1 MGTSLMF
8 GPRRVELTFPQK
20 LRELNWLFVLVVCA
34 IAGIGFAILYSV
46 AGGELDPW
54 ASTQMIRFAVG
65 LALMLAIALVDLRYW
80 MAAAYPLFVLGLLS
94 LLAVE
99 LFGVSG
105 MGGQR
110 WLDLGV
116 MRVQPSE
123 FMKLALVLAM
133 ARYFH
138 SLNLPDTHK
147 LRSLIVP
154 IVLIILPAVLVV
166 RQPDLGTTLILALAG
181 VGMIFLSGARVWIF
195 GVGTLAAIASVPIA
209 WRFMRDYQQVRLL
222 TFFNPESD
230 PLGAGYQIMQSKIAL
245 GSGGV
250 FGKGFLQGTQSHL
263 NFLPEMKT
271 DFIFTVLAEEFGMVG
286 GLTLFGL
293 YVIVL
298 GYGVYVSFTCR
309 SHFGRLLAMG
319 VSGTLFLYVFINI
332 AMVMGLLPVVGVPL
346 PLVSYGGSA
355 MMTMLIGC
363 GLILSVALHR
373 GLSIPRKN
381 AFG

>member
-8 GPRRVELTFPQK
+8 GPRRVEQTFLQK
-20 LRELNWLFVLVVCA
+20 LRQLNWLFVLVVCA
-34 IAGIGFAILYSV
+34 IAGIGFVVLYSA

-80 MAAAYPLFVLGLLS
+80 MAAAYPLFALGLLS

-99 LFGVSG
+99 FFGVSG

-110 WLDLGV
+110 WLELGV
-116 MRVQPSE
+116 VRVQPAE
-123 FMKLALVLAM
+123 FIKLALVLAM

-138 SLNLPDTHK
+138 GLNPPDTLK
-147 LRSLIVP
+147 LRSLAVP
-154 IVLIILPAVLVV
+154 IILIILPAALVV
-166 RQPDLGTTLILALAG
+166 RQPDLGTTLMLVLAG
-181 VGMIFLSGARVWIF
+181 VGMIYLSGARVWIF
-195 GVGTLAAIASVPIA
+195 GVGALAAIVSVPIA
-209 WRFMRDYQQVRLL
+209 WRFLRDYQQERILI
-222 TFFNPESD
+222 FFNPESD

-245 GSGGV
+245 GSGGI

-271 DFIFTVLAEEFGMVG
+271 DFIFTVLAEEFGMIG
-286 GLTLFGL
+286 GLTLLGL
-293 YVIVL
+293 YMVIL
-298 GYGVYVSFTCR
+298 AYGVYVSLTCR
-309 SHFGRLLAMG
+309 SHFGRLLSIG
-319 VSGTLFLYVFINI
+319 VAGTLFLYVFINI

-346 PLVSYGGSA
+346 PLVSYGGSS
-355 MMTMLIGC
+355 MLTMLVGC

>member
-1 MGTSLMF
+1 
-8 GPRRVELTFPQK
+8 
-20 LRELNWLFVLVVCA
+20 
-34 IAGIGFAILYSV
+34 
-46 AGGELDPW
+46 
-54 ASTQMIRFAVG
+54 
-65 LALMLAIALVDLRYW
+65 
-80 MAAAYPLFVLGLLS
+80 
-94 LLAVE
+94 
-99 LFGVSG
+99 

-110 WLDLGV
+110 WLDLGF
-116 MRVQPSE
+116 MRMQPSE
-123 FMKLALVLAM
+123 FMKIALVLAM

-138 SLNLPDTHK
+138 GLNLPDTRK
-147 LRSLIVP
+147 LSRLLVP
-154 IVLIILPAVLVV
+154 IALVILPAALVV
-166 RQPDLGTTLILALAG
+166 RQPDLGTTLVLGLAG

-195 GVGTLAAIASVPIA
+195 GVGTIAAIASIPVG
-209 WRFMRDYQQVRLL
+209 WRLLRDYQQERLL
-222 TFFNPESD
+222 VFFNPESD

-245 GSGGV
+245 GSGGI

-271 DFIFTVLAEEFGMVG
+271 DFIFTVLAEEFGIVG
-286 GLTLFGL
+286 GLTLLAL
-293 YVIVL
+293 YLIVL
-298 GYGVYVSFTCR
+298 GYGIYVSFTCR

-355 MMTMLIGC
+355 MLTVLIGC
-363 GLILSVALHR
+363 GLMLSVALHR

>member
-8 GPRRVELTFPQK
+8 GPRRVELTIPQK
-20 LRELNWLFVLVVCA
+20 LKELNWLFVFVICL
-34 IAGIGFAILYSV
+34 IALIGFGVLYSA
-46 AGGELDPW
+46 AGGALEPW
-54 ASTQMIRFAVG
+54 ASTQMIRFGIG
-65 LALMLAIALVDLRYW
+65 LILMLAIALVDLRYW
-80 MAAAYPLFVLGLLS
+80 MATAYPIYGLCLIALVLVDV
-94 LLAVE
+94 A
-99 LFGVSG
+99 GVSG

-110 WLDLGV
+110 WLDVGV
-116 MRVQPSE
+116 MRIQPSE
-123 FMKLALVLAM
+123 FMKIALVMAL

-138 SLNLPDTHK
+138 GLNLPDTHK
-147 LRSLIVP
+147 LRVLVVP
-154 IVLIILPAVLVV
+154 LVLIILPAVLVV
-166 RQPDLGTTLILALAG
+166 RQPDLGTTLMLGLAG
-181 VGMIFLSGARVWIF
+181 IGMIFLSGAPVWIF
-195 GVGTLAAIASVPIA
+195 GVGAVAAIASVPVF
-209 WRFMRDYQQVRLL
+209 WRFLRDYQQERLL

-250 FGKGFLQGTQSHL
+250 FGKGFLEGTQSHL

-271 DFIFTVLAEEFGMVG
+271 DFIFTVLAEEFGIVG
-286 GLTLFGL
+286 GLILLGL
-293 YVIVL
+293 YVFIL
-298 GYGVYVSFTCR
+298 GYGVQVSFTCR

-319 VSGTLFLYVFINI
+319 VAGTLFLYVFINI

-355 MMTMLIGC
+355 MLTMLIGC

>member
-20 LRELNWLFVLVVCA
+20 LRELNWLIVLVVCA

-46 AGGELDPW
+46 AGGKLDPW
-54 ASTQMIRFAVG
+54 ASTQMIRFGVG
-65 LALMLAIALVDLRYW
+65 LVLMLAIALVDLRYW
-80 MAAAYPLFVLGLLS
+80 MVVAYPVYTFVLFA

-99 LFGVSG
+99 LVGVSG

-110 WLDLGV
+110 WLDLGFI
-116 MRVQPSE
+116 RVQPSE
-123 FMKLALVLAM
+123 FIKVALVLAM

-138 SLNLPDTHK
+138 GLNLPDTHK
-147 LRSLIVP
+147 LKSIVVP
-154 IVLIILPAVLVV
+154 MVLIILPAILVV
-166 RQPDLGTTLILALAG
+166 RQPDLGTTLMLALAG

-195 GVGTLAAIASVPIA
+195 GVGTLAALASVPIA
-209 WRFMRDYQQVRLL
+209 WRFLRDYQQERIL
-222 TFFNPESD
+222 TFFNPEND

-286 GLTLFGL
+286 GLTLLGL
-293 YVIVL
+293 YVIIL

-309 SHFGRLLAMG
+309 SHFGRLLAVG
-319 VSGTLFLYVFINI
+319 ISGTLFLYVFINI

-355 MMTMLIGC
+355 MLTMLIGC
-363 GLILSVALHR
+363 GLMLSVALHR

>member
-1 MGTSLMF
+1 MF
-8 GPRRVELTFPQK
+8 GPRRVELTFRQK
-20 LRELNWLFVLVVCA
+20 LRELNWIIVLVVCA
-34 IAGIGFAILYSV
+34 IAGVGFLVLYSA
-46 AGGELDPW
+46 AGGVFEPW
-54 ASTQMIRFAVG
+54 ASTQMMRFAVG
-65 LALMLAIALVDLRYW
+65 LVLMLAIALVDLRYW
-80 MAAAYPLFVLGLLS
+80 MATAYPLYILALIALLLVEFLGV
-94 LLAVE
+94 A
-99 LFGVSG
+99 G

-110 WLDLGV
+110 WLDLGFIR
-116 MRVQPSE
+116 MQPSE
-123 FMKLALVLAM
+123 FMKIALVLAM

-138 SLNLPDTHK
+138 GLNLPDTRK
-147 LRSLIVP
+147 LSRLLVP
-154 IVLIILPAVLVV
+154 IVLVILPAALVV
-166 RQPDLGTTLILALAG
+166 RQPDLGTTLVLGLAG

-195 GVGTLAAIASVPIA
+195 GVGTIAAIASIPVG
-209 WRFMRDYQQVRLL
+209 WRLLRDYQQERLL
-222 TFFNPESD
+222 VFFNPESD

-245 GSGGV
+245 GSGGI

-271 DFIFTVLAEEFGMVG
+271 DFIFTVLAEEFGIVG
-286 GLTLFGL
+286 GLTLLAL
-293 YVIVL
+293 YLIVL
-298 GYGVYVSFTCR
+298 GYGIYVSFTCR

-355 MMTMLIGC
+355 MLTVLIGC
-363 GLILSVALHR
+363 GLMLSVALHR

>member
-1 MGTSLMF
+1 MF
-8 GPRRVELTFPQK
+8 GPRRVELTFRQK
-20 LRELNWLFVLVVCA
+20 LRELNWMFVLVVCA
-34 IAGIGFAILYSV
+34 IAGVGFLVLYSA
-46 AGGELDPW
+46 AGGVFEPW
-54 ASTQMIRFAVG
+54 ASTQMMRFGAG
-65 LALMLAIALVDLRYW
+65 LVLMLAIALVDLRYW
-80 MAAAYPLFVLGLLS
+80 MAAAYPLYILALIALLVVEFLGV
-94 LLAVE
+94 A
-99 LFGVSG
+99 G

-110 WLDLGV
+110 WLDLGF
-116 MRVQPSE
+116 MRLQPSE
-123 FMKLALVLAM
+123 FMKIALVLAM

-138 SLNLPDTHK
+138 GLNLPDTRK
-147 LRSLIVP
+147 LSRLLVP
-154 IVLIILPAVLVV
+154 IILIILPAALVV
-166 RQPDLGTTLILALAG
+166 RQPDLGTTLVLGLAG

-195 GVGTLAAIASVPIA
+195 GVGIIAAIASIPVG
-209 WRFMRDYQQVRLL
+209 WRFLRDYQQERLL

-245 GSGGV
+245 GSGGI

-271 DFIFTVLAEEFGMVG
+271 DFIFTVLAEEFGIVG
-286 GLTLFGL
+286 GLTLLAL
-293 YVIVL
+293 YLIVL
-298 GYGVYVSFTCR
+298 GYGIYVSFTCR
-309 SHFGRLLAMG
+309 SQFGRLLAMG

-355 MMTMLIGC
+355 MLTVLIGC
-363 GLILSVALHR
+363 GLMLSVGLHR

>member
-8 GPRRVELTFPQK
+8 GPRRVELTFLQK

-34 IAGIGFAILYSV
+34 VAGIGFVVLYSA

-99 LFGVSG
+99 FFGVSG

-116 MRVQPSE
+116 MRVQPAE
-123 FMKLALVLAM
+123 FIKLALVLAM

-138 SLNLPDTHK
+138 GLNLPETHK
-147 LRSLIVP
+147 LRSLVVP
-154 IVLIILPAVLVV
+154 IVLIILPAALVV
-166 RQPDLGTTLILALAG
+166 RQPDLGTTLMLVSAG
-181 VGMIFLSGARVWIF
+181 VGMIFLSGAKIWIF
-195 GVGTLAAIASVPIA
+195 GAGALAAIVSVPIT
-209 WRFMRDYQQVRLL
+209 WRFLRDYQQDRIL
-222 TFFNPESD
+222 TFFNPEND

-245 GSGGV
+245 GSGGI

-271 DFIFTVLAEEFGMVG
+271 DFIFTVLAEEFGMIG
-286 GLTLFGL
+286 GLTLLGL
-293 YVIVL
+293 YVIIL

-309 SHFGRLLAMG
+309 SQFGRLLAVG

-346 PLVSYGGSA
+346 PLVSYGGSS
-355 MMTMLIGC
+355 MLTMLVGC

-373 GLSIPRKN
+373 DLSIPRKN